1 MNEGTP
7 EPRTSVM
14 IMVKASWELGRASEG
29 SVSLKVEIGKWKID
43 LILRFLECSADT
55 GCHDWWFCLM

>member
-7 EPRTSVM
+7 EPRTPVM
-14 IMVKASWELGRASEG
+14 IMVKASWELGRATEG

-43 LILRFLECSADT
+43 LMLRIFGVL
-55 GCHDWWFCLM
+55 GGYRLQ